1 MTGKILAEK
10 NISVYFGYLN
20 YSRTFAVAL
29 TIKSLPGGQIQDT
42 NKHKPPE
49 RFPGTSA
56 THRRSARSPATAQ
69 HKIISN
75 EHKGKKQKRTKRG
88 IYVF

>member
-20 YSRTFAVAL
+20 YSRTQNTNLQSAFQAPLPLIGVAL
-29 TIKSLPGGQIQDT
+29 ALLQ
-42 NKHKPPE
+42 
-49 RFPGTSA
+49 
-56 THRRSARSPATAQ
+56 Q

-75 EHKGKKQKRTKRG
+75 EHKGKTEENKKGHLCILKL
-88 IYVF
+88 